1 MGTIHA
7 CWLLLLL
14 LLLHLSEG
22 LPPSQ
27 TPDEFAM
34 LNCTEVNELWKGLCL
49 EGRCRPRS
57 DGGCT
62 KFGAAGIC
70 STIAGCLQ
78 GDVESK
84 LSVVSS
90 TTPPNIF
97 EEAEVL
103 FQPLPMD
110 QRYLNV
116 IQPDNGHVLPAAS
129 SLHVKVHAEVV
140 LSYGELSSMYNVEGG
155 EGISLYEGDE
165 ISVSSL
171 GLGGY
176 MMIYL
181 DGREHQT
188 MLNGSSFHTV
198 RLLEDV
204 AFTDERQ
211 RQSLIVLV
219 QFELE
224 SLVGGIHSVEIQLG
238 SNGPDRISYPPCQ
251 FWFLV
256 ETQEVRGERESW
268 WLTQSGLLM
277 SRIQE
282 LEEQVLF
289 LRSQLESHD
298 VKHKRI
304 QERKS
309 RAPKHL
315 VFELGANDGA
325 WIRDFCEKNPG
336 FQPHIFEPQPR
347 FAQPLSDIARK
358 FNGHFHQKAVW
369 KHDGE
374 KIRFHAHSDEGGI
387 GSSIMN
393 DHAYHQCGSKV
404 CEQDFSQE
412 YDVETVDIVRYIKEV
427 ALPQDVIFLRM
438 DIEGAE
444 YEVIRKMITSGVAC
458 WLDYLEF
465 EGHAMY
471 SPQTYKYRAVDAVV
485 PWLLHSCGVQTLVQD
500 WYTEDWK
507 VWRSWNLSS
516 RCVDCAIPVITD

>member
-1 MGTIHA
+1 MSPLTCSSPHMLI
-7 CWLLLLL
+7 LFLT
-14 LLLHLSEG
+14 
-22 LPPSQ
+22 LPS
-27 TPDEFAM
+27 
-34 LNCTEVNELWKGLCL
+34 L
-49 EGRCRPRS
+49 
-57 DGGCT
+57 
-62 KFGAAGIC
+62 IC
-70 STIAGCLQ
+70 SL
-78 GDVESK
+78 
-84 LSVVSS
+84 
-90 TTPPNIF
+90 
-97 EEAEVL
+97 
-103 FQPLPMD
+103 
-110 QRYLNV
+110 R
-116 IQPDNGHVLPAAS
+116 
-129 SLHVKVHAEVV
+129 VHAEVV

-155 EGISLYEGDE
+155 EGISLSEGDE

-188 MLNGSSFHTV
+188 MFNGSSFHTV

-224 SLVGGIHSVEIQLG
+224 SLVGGIHSVEIHLG

-309 RAPKHL
+309 RAPKHF

-358 FNGHFHQKAVW
+358 FNGHFHQKAIW

-404 CEQDFSQE
+404 PPSSLL
-412 YDVETVDIVRYIKEV
+412 
-427 ALPQDVIFLRM
+427 LPHLTQQL
-438 DIEGAE
+438 
-444 YEVIRKMITSGVAC
+444 SGVRARLLARVRC
-458 WLDYLEF
+458 GDSRHREVHQGGRPAPRRHLLED
-465 EGHAMY
+465 GHRG
-471 SPQTYKYRAVDAVV
+471 K
-485 PWLLHSCGVQTLVQD
+485 GV
-500 WYTEDWK
+500 
-507 VWRSWNLSS
+507 RFLSL
-516 RCVDCAIPVITD
+516 